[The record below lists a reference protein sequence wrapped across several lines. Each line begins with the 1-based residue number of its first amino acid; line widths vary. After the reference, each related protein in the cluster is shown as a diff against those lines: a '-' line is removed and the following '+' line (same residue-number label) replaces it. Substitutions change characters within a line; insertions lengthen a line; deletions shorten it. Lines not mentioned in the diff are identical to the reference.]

1 MKKLFIAAL
10 AMMMC
15 LAFAGCGGASGYS
28 KGEQFQLGDETYAL
42 EKWERHSEKDTGSTE
57 CYAVCVLQVGN
68 TAPVVISGFGTGGAM
83 NTSSAIQLTLNDGDS
98 TISPSSIGFAAIDD
112 VEGYGCR
119 LTFYYDLPAGSE
131 LPESGTLTKN
141 GEEESAELNLGS
153 LSVEE
158 ATTTTTTTTA
168 TTISPE
174 NLPVDPN
181 YDPEANKNI
190 GNTDV
195 YDPIESFDVTLP
207 DTDF

>member
-1 MKKLFIAAL
+1 MTEKK
-10 AMMMC
+10 
-15 LAFAGCGGASGYS
+15 
-28 KGEQFQLGDETYAL
+28 
-42 EKWERHSEKDTGSTE
+42 
-57 CYAVCVLQVGN
+57 
-68 TAPVVISGFGTGGAM
+68 
-83 NTSSAIQLTLNDGDS
+83 
-98 TISPSSIGFAAIDD
+98 
-112 VEGYGCR
+112 
-119 LTFYYDLPAGSE
+119 
-131 LPESGTLTKN
+131 
-141 GEEESAELNLGS
+141 ELNLGS